1 MEKIISFMKILDF
14 PVKGWEGICQ
24 GCALMAA
31 QAFTLGPKEYNRYQE
46 RLKRIEQIIDKYP
59 NLTDSLKF
67 ETFSKRLDRLVK
79 ILKTL
84 PSNNFLDEGED
95 ELISI
100 RAFLEG
106 IAISQNPGQFQ
117 DEYSIFQPHKSNIN
131 QVDTNLIIKLAQS
144 KLSEARGG
152 LCQVTSFSG
161 VYNSKEM
168 ETFLDS
174 WQNYLQKQKEEKPYY
189 ALLMY
194 NRFHTFMLGYDV
206 DNKVWVLNNN
216 SEVIKYEST
225 PTVFSSLKNLSR
237 KPNHT
242 AVSKL
247 TNDIFNLLS
256 FVNNSEKGWVSYPQ
270 ETFIV
275 NITIYSIKEQ
285 LILAE
290 SILNDTNWQEIHS
303 VIPEKAKFQ
312 GKVHDT
318 WLYVASE
325 RGHLDTVKQLV
336 SLTDDINQ
344 PIESGETPIF
354 IAAQNGHAEVVEE
367 LIKAGA
373 NIHKLSYGVTPLFM
387 AAQNGHSHTVKLLL
401 NAYVKNNAKF
411 KINEIICDI
420 CTPLFV
426 AAQNG
431 HTEVIEELIKFGAN
445 IDKPSNNGDTPLFV
459 AAQNGHA
466 KVVDVLVKAGV
477 KFDNSSSTSTPLF
490 MAAQNGHT
498 DVVKILLD
506 LYVKLDA
513 NPKIDETI
521 GEVCTPLFIAAQNG
535 HIETV
540 KLLVEAGANIN
551 KTAFNGATPL
561 SIALQNGHPDITK
574 LFNKVGAV
582 SDAATCKLNKKKQQT
597 LFFEAKKTLPSKS
610 VNLQDNE
617 NLKPA
622 KEYPMLN

>member
-14 PVKGWEGICQ
+14 PVKGWKGICQ
-24 GCALMAA
+24 GCAIMAA

-46 RLKRIEQIIDKYP
+46 RLKRIELIIDEYP
-59 NLTDSLKF
+59 NLTDSLKS
-67 ETFSKRLDRLVK
+67 ETFSKRLDHLGK

-117 DEYSIFQPHKSNIN
+117 EEYSIFQPHKSNIN

-161 VYNSKEM
+161 VYNAKEM

-174 WQNYLQKQKEEKPYY
+174 WENYLQKQKEEKPYY
-189 ALLMY
+189 ALLLY

-225 PTVFSSLKNLSR
+225 PTENFSK
-237 KPNHT
+237 KPNPIT
-242 AVSKL
+242 VSQP

-256 FVNNSEKGWVSYPQ
+256 FINNSEKEWVSYPQ
-270 ETFIV
+270 ERFIV

-290 SILNDTNWQEIHS
+290 SILKDTNWEKIHS

-312 GKVHDT
+312 GKIHDT
-318 WLYVASE
+318 WLYVAAE
-325 RGHLDTVKQLV
+325 RGHLDTVKQLIL
-336 SLTDDINQ
+336 LTDDINQ
-344 PIESGETPIF
+344 PIDSGETPIF
-354 IAAQNGHAEVVEE
+354 IAAQNGHTEVVEE

-373 NIHKLSYGVTPLFM
+373 NIHKLSYGVTPLFI
-387 AAQNGHSHTVKLLL
+387 AAQNGHINIVKLLL
-401 NAYVKNNAKF
+401 NVYVKINAKF
-411 KINEIICDI
+411 RIDEIICEI

-431 HTEVIEELIKFGAN
+431 HTEVIEELIKAGAN

-466 KVVDVLVKAGV
+466 KVVEVLVKAGV
-477 KFDNSSSTSTPLF
+477 KFDNSSSISTSLF

-513 NPKIDETI
+513 SPKIDETI
-521 GEVCTPLFIAAQNG
+521 YEVCTPLFVAAQNG
-535 HIETV
+535 HIEIV
-540 KLLVEAGANIN
+540 KLLVKAGANIN

-561 SIALQNGHPDITK
+561 SIALQNGHPDIIK
-574 LFNKVGAV
+574 LFNKLGAV
-582 SDAATCKLNKKKQQT
+582 SAATCKLNKKNQPT
-597 LFFEAKKTLPSKS
+597 LFFQAKKKLPSKS

-617 NLKPA
+617 NLNPD